1 MAAKR
6 RWSERMLLVINLTVA
21 NIAAAIWLATFL
33 QPSILGRDLG
43 AESAQIA
50 DSNRAMVLPLQ
61 TPIAWIAFLTS
72 VGLLL
77 WNFSW
82 LVRRRQREV
91 PSNWVVCDTPAGPL
105 RIAREAIESGLRTAG
120 EALPEITRLRVNVRL
135 LSQKRISVTSQFYC
149 ADGQN
154 HLAASQRLRQRLLD
168 RFAKLVSL
176 SDTSRTEFEIEFQ
189 GFFGKLGKNDIS
201 PPLDDNEGDQSVP
214 FRGPQ
219 YPIDDDPIDK
229 NS

>member
-6 RWSERMLLVINLTVA
+6 RWSERMLLVTNLTAA
-21 NIAAAIWLATFL
+21 NTAAAIWLATFL
-33 QPSILGRDLG
+33 QPSILGRVLN
-43 AESAQIA
+43 AENAQLA
-50 DSNRAMVLPLQ
+50 DGNRAMVLPLQ
-61 TPIAWIAFLTS
+61 TPFGWIAFLIS
-72 VGLLL
+72 GGLLL

-82 LVRRRQREV
+82 LVRRRHREV
-91 PSNWVVCDTPAGPL
+91 PSNWVVCDTPTGPL
-105 RIAREAIESGLRTAG
+105 RIAREAIESGLRAAG

-135 LSQKRISVTSQFYC
+135 LAQKRIAVSSQYYC

-154 HLAASQRLRQRLLD
+154 HLAASQRLRERLRD
-168 RFAKLVSL
+168 RFSKLVSPG
-176 SDTSRTEFEIEFQ
+176 DASRTDFEIEFQ

-201 PPLDDNEGDQSVP
+201 PPAHEEDGEQSAP